1 MSATPSPQ
9 SSRPETP
16 QDFHWGIAYL
26 REDMQDQRN
35 ELRSEIRGLGARI
48 DGIGARIDGIDARIN
63 ETAQNLRDEIRGSN
77 NRTDGVLTCI
87 GENNRFMLQRIDQRH
102 EELAKSLDARFLWM
116 TTMIGLT
123 GVILAVIKI

>member
-1 MSATPSPQ
+1 MSETPSPQ

-26 REDMQDQRN
+26 HEDMQDQGN

-48 DGIGARIDGIDARIN
+48 D
-63 ETAQNLRDEIRGSN
+63 ETAQKLRDEIRGSN
-77 NRTDGVLTCI
+77 NRIDGVLTCI

-102 EELAKSLDARFLWM
+102 EELAKRLDARFLWMM